1 MPFHRIRNQEA
12 LLNAI
17 RKLNFRRNVL
27 VVLLFL
33 ALVATLIYGTLE
45 DPFQYTFSKIGNY
58 FHYREW
64 YILWAVYVGLAIQTA
79 ALCLFRLE
87 QYPARY
93 AYISIY
99 CATFFLIVTALIPS
113 LKEEMFI
120 WHVIHKWTTFFYVM
134 STLTALHPFVL
145 YLGRTK
151 PRLWILLRN
160 WELLILIGSMS
171 SLIIQGQTGIFELW
185 FIVMALSL
193 LGYLVIVLHRHKI
206 EKLYHTRHESGSIT

>member
-1 MPFHRIRNQEA
+1 MFFNRIRDQEILA
-12 LLNAI
+12 NAI
-17 RKLNFRRNVL
+17 RKQRLRRNVL
-27 VVLLFL
+27 VLLLLL
-33 ALVATLIYGTLE
+33 ALVATMVYGTLE
-45 DPFQYTFSKIGNY
+45 DPFRYTFSNIGNY
-58 FHYREW
+58 FPYREW
-64 YILWAVYVGLAIQTA
+64 YILWAVYVGLVIQTVS
-79 ALCLFRLE
+79 LCLFRLE
-87 QYPARY
+87 QYSARY
-93 AYISIY
+93 AHISIY

-113 LKEEMFI
+113 LKEEMFA

-134 STLTALHPFVL
+134 STLTALHSFVL

-193 LGYLVIVLHRHKI
+193 LGYLVIVLRGHKI
-206 EKLYHTRHESGSIT
+206 VKLQNSRHESGSFI